1 MTRHVIPIS
10 LSALLAAV
18 LVGCTSTR
26 TPDVRPQDR
35 VYVIMDITVHDS
47 ATYAR
52 YRDAIA
58 PVIAAHGGRYLV
70 RSGAARFDD
79 NPASG
84 VVSPEGAWYPDRI
97 IVLEFDSRAAFDGFV
112 TSAGYRAAAPLRAAS
127 ARTRSVVVNGYA
139 PES

>member
-1 MTRHVIPIS
+1 MTRHLIPIS

-18 LVGCTSTR
+18 LVGCASTR

-35 VYVIMDITVHDS
+35 VYVIADITVHDR
-47 ATYAR
+47 AGYER

-58 PVIAAHGGRYLV
+58 AVIAAHGGRYLV

-84 VVSPEGAWYPDRI
+84 VVSPEGAWTPDRI
-97 IVLEFDSRAAFDGFV
+97 IVLEFPSRASFDGYV
-112 TSAGYRAAAPLRAAS
+112 ASPEYRAAAAT
-127 ARTRSVVVNGYA
+127 TRSVVVNGYA
-139 PES
+139 PED